1 MVNETIIKVD
11 ISGIILANQTDFIKM
26 RSIIENVLS
35 SQEIIRDINKRNKF
49 HNVVVKLEM
58 TEAYDRMS

>member
-11 ISGIILANQTDFIKM
+11 ISGIILANQTYFIKM
-26 RSIIENVLS
+26 RSIIENVL